1 MPFFQRL
8 PVKQRTMI
16 YCVSKRMEISAAHR
30 LSLSYE
36 SKCQSLHG
44 HNWIITVYLFKKDKL
59 NTDGMVFDFTHIKKA
74 IHDQLDHA
82 YINDVVPYNPTAEN
96 IARWVVNQFDECYK
110 AEVRE
115 SEGNVALAIDETKIV
130 GIENLVM

>member
-1 MPFFQRL
+1 
-8 PVKQRTMI
+8 MI

-36 SKCQSLHG
+36 SKCQCLHG

-82 YINDVVPYNPTAEN
+82 YINDVIPYNPTAEN

-110 AEVRE
+110 AEVQE
-115 SEGNVALAIDETKIV
+115 SDGNVAQAIDETKIV